1 MLTLI
6 QCLFHPSNTV
16 VACKRPWSFCQKC
29 RWQVTPKHTYTLD
42 SSGLEWANYA
52 AVQAECGNLSRNKLT
67 HNPSGNTQLQSSQ
80 LAEPLWTDP
89 GLKSGISLRKLI
101 STLKKTTTTTKTQAG
116 NELSNILL
124 KILEREEKATTTATM
139 STMNVSLLMVMIHWR
154 CPKGLSWSASLPHIA
169 FCKQRELTVP

>member
-42 SSGLEWANYA
+42 SSG
-52 AVQAECGNLSRNKLT
+52 
-67 HNPSGNTQLQSSQ
+67 NTQLQSSQ

-89 GLKSGISLRKLI
+89 GRKSGISLSELI
-101 STLKKTTTTTKTQAG
+101 STLKKKHRQGMNCRTFSQNPRTRGRSQHSSTCVVWKAYTEDSGSLRRFDEKGLFTTLIQPQT
-116 NELSNILL
+116 
-124 KILEREEKATTTATM
+124 
-139 STMNVSLLMVMIHWR
+139 VSLRYH
-154 CPKGLSWSASLPHIA
+154 G
-169 FCKQRELTVP
+169 